1 MKKKEEKVIVEHAPW
16 HSQENEKK
24 CCHSRGIYV
33 CLSWEGQQKSK
44 QKWRALF
51 VPRLGQTQTR
61 SKSESSFWR
70 IQKNILNK
78 KYDWKMSRLNPRF
91 CSFEVAMA
99 MKAHGQ
105 LLLSLVSTTHTHC
118 LSYIFLERQNW
129 STQQYFVCNSQTQ
142 FCSLFSFTSIKLPS
156 SANKSGYVTPP
167 CSLRKSNPSVTFSY
181 HISVVHQL
189 YDFAKYF
196 FLLDH
201 RVHIYMN

>member
-1 MKKKEEKVIVEHAPW
+1 MPLGTLKRTKKNVAIHEAFM
-16 HSQENEKK
+16 
-24 CCHSRGIYV
+24 YV
-33 CLSWEGQQKSK
+33 CLGKGSK
-44 QKWRALF
+44 KANKCGELF
-51 VPRLGQTQTR
+51 LFRDLAKTKPEAKAKAAFG
-61 SKSESSFWR
+61 EY
-70 IQKNILNK
+70 K
-78 KYDWKMSRLNPRF
+78 KYDWKMSRLNSRF
-91 CSFEVAMA
+91 CPSEVAMA
-99 MKAHGQ
+99 MKARGK

-201 RVHIYMN
+201 RVHIYMNWNTCPGT

>member
-1 MKKKEEKVIVEHAPW
+1 MPLGTLKRTKKNVAIHEA
-16 HSQENEKK
+16 SM
-24 CCHSRGIYV
+24 YV
-33 CLSWEGQQKSK
+33 CLGKGSKKANKSGE
-44 QKWRALF
+44 LF
-51 VPRLGQTQTR
+51 LFRDLAKTKPEAKAKAAFG
-61 SKSESSFWR
+61 EY
-70 IQKNILNK
+70 K

-91 CSFEVAMA
+91 CPSEVAMA
-99 MKAHGQ
+99 MKARGQ

-129 STQQYFVCNSQTQ
+129 STQQYLVCNSQTQ
-142 FCSLFSFTSIKLPS
+142 FCSLFLFTSIKLPS

-181 HISVVHQL
+181 HISVAHQL